1 MVGAVGVEPTTNG
14 LKGRCSATELR
25 PSLILN
31 ILHESDLPH
40 MDRADC
46 FRFTLWQALVLE
58 RLRIKQFQ
66 SRFRSSELSRRYRLS
81 ARPLFRKAARR
92 PPAAEGYN
100 GRDRRWPASVSH
112 ESEGT
117 DY

>member
-1 MVGAVGVEPTTNG
+1 
-14 LKGRCSATELR
+14 
-25 PSLILN
+25 LILN

-66 SRFRSSELSRRYRLS
+66 SRFRSSE
-81 ARPLFRKAARR
+81 
-92 PPAAEGYN
+92 
-100 GRDRRWPASVSH
+100 
-112 ESEGT
+112 
-117 DY
+117 